1 MHDRIGK
8 LVYHC
13 IDRSVNDLMR
23 EYIKGTLQ
31 PWIVAKE
38 TNINHY
44 VQRKVLMEIRTECA
58 INNLSDDDCKQA
70 LANANKFFTMLE
82 YKGKRLSF
90 LPTQS
95 SLTRS
100 NGVLGF
106 T

>member
-1 MHDRIGK
+1 MYDPIGK
-8 LVYHC
+8 LVYQC
-13 IDRSVNDLMR
+13 IDRSVNELMR

-44 VQRKVLMEIRTECA
+44 VQRKVLLEIRTECA
-58 INNLSDDDCKQA
+58 INDWSDDDCKRA

-82 YKGKRLSF
+82 YKRKRLSF

-95 SLTRS
+95 SLTRDNS
-100 NGVLGF
+100 VLDF